1 MSQSIDGG
9 QAGAA
14 QVAAPQGGAGEAGG
28 SILAGDGA
36 GSADNKDTLLG
47 GAAQG
52 GADGQ
57 EGAGGNGAAVNAGE
71 ADASGDGQNQ
81 PGASQQQ
88 AEPVQGLAPLPDD
101 ASDEQRAEFDKKLR
115 ALAGVPQD
123 AAGYGDFGFGDEAKI
138 DTGSEDYKFYTKLFH
153 DAGISTAQAKKLLVG
168 HQKFASDQ
176 VEHFK
181 RTEAD
186 TINQYRASVKAE
198 FVKSCGGDTAFR
210 EFNEV
215 AVRGFKAS
223 AQGAGLTDN
232 DVKGLL
238 NVMGDDPRF
247 IRIFNVIGKMHRE
260 DVLITGAAPRTQE
273 KTFDDMFSGMF
284 NKGA

>member
-1 MSQSIDGG
+1 MSQSIDES

-14 QVAAPQGGAGEAGG
+14 QAAASQGGAGEAGG

-36 GSADNKDTLLG
+36 GATDNKDTLLG
-47 GAAQG
+47 GAEQNDQEG
-52 GADGQ
+52 TNGTEGAGDGQ
-57 EGAGGNGAAVNAGE
+57 ENP
-71 ADASGDGQNQ
+71 DATQQ
-81 PGASQQQ
+81 P
-88 AEPVQGLAPLPDD
+88 AEPAQGLAPLPDD

-123 AAGYGDFGFGDEAKI
+123 PAGYGDFGFGDEAKI
-138 DTGSEDYKFYTKLFH
+138 DTGSEDYKFYTQLFH
-153 DAGISTAQAKKLLVG
+153 DVGISKAQAKKLLAG
-168 HQKFASDQ
+168 HQKFASEQ

-186 TINQYRASVKAE
+186 TINRYRASVKAE
-198 FVKSCGGDTAFR
+198 FVKSCGGEAAFK
-210 EFNEV
+210 EFNEI

-223 AQGAGLTDN
+223 AQGAGLTDK

-247 IRIFNVIGKMHRE
+247 IKIFHAIGKMHRE
-260 DVLITGAAPRTQE
+260 DVLITGAAPRAQE

>member
-1 MSQSIDGG
+1 MSQSIDES

-14 QVAAPQGGAGEAGG
+14 QAAASQGGAGEAGG

-36 GSADNKDTLLG
+36 GAADNKDTLLG
-47 GAAQG
+47 GAEQNDQEG
-52 GADGQ
+52 TNGTEGVGDGQ
-57 EGAGGNGAAVNAGE
+57 EKP
-71 ADASGDGQNQ
+71 DATQQ
-81 PGASQQQ
+81 P
-88 AEPVQGLAPLPDD
+88 AEPVQGLVPLPDD

-123 AAGYGDFGFGDEAKI
+123 PAGYGDFGFGDEAKI
-138 DTGSEDYKFYTKLFH
+138 DTSSEDYKFYIKLFH

-181 RTEAD
+181 RTETD

-198 FVKSCGGDTAFR
+198 FVKSCGGDAAFK

-223 AQGAGLTDN
+223 AQGAGLTDK

-247 IRIFNVIGKMHRE
+247 IKIFHAIGKMHRE
-260 DVLITGAAPRTQE
+260 DVLITGAAPRVQE

>member
-1 MSQSIDGG
+1 MSQSIDEG

-14 QVAAPQGGAGEAGG
+14 QAAASQGGAGEAGG

-36 GSADNKDTLLG
+36 GAADNKDTLLG
-47 GAAQG
+47 SAAQG
-52 GADGQ
+52 NQEGTNGTEGADDGQ
-57 EGAGGNGAAVNAGE
+57 EKP
-71 ADASGDGQNQ
+71 DATQQ
-81 PGASQQQ
+81 P

-123 AAGYGDFGFGDEAKI
+123 PAGYGDFGFGDEAKI
-138 DTGSEDYKFYTKLFH
+138 DTGSEDYKFYTQLFH
-153 DAGISTAQAKKLLVG
+153 DVGISKAQAKKLLAG
-168 HQKFASDQ
+168 HQKFASEQ

-181 RTEAD
+181 RAEAD
-186 TINQYRASVKAE
+186 TINRYRASVKAE
-198 FVKSCGGDTAFR
+198 FVKSCGGEAAFK

-223 AQGAGLTDN
+223 AQGAGLTDK

-247 IRIFNVIGKMHRE
+247 IKIFHAIGKMHRE
-260 DVLITGAAPRTQE
+260 DVLITGAAPRVQE

>member
-1 MSQSIDGG
+1 MSQNIDEG

-14 QVAAPQGGAGEAGG
+14 QDGAGEAGG

-36 GSADNKDTLLG
+36 GAADNKDTLLG
-47 GAAQG
+47 SAAQG
-52 GADGQ
+52 DQEGADGK
-57 EGAGGNGAAVNAGE
+57 GAAGNAG
-71 ADASGDGQNQ
+71 DAGAPGNSQNQ

-88 AEPVQGLAPLPDD
+88 TEPVQGLAPLPDD
-101 ASDEQRAEFDKKLR
+101 ASDDQRAEFDKKLR

-138 DTGSEDYKFYTKLFH
+138 DTASEDYKFYTKLFH
-153 DAGISTAQAKKLLVG
+153 DAGISTAQAKKLLAG

-181 RTEAD
+181 RTEAE

-198 FVKSCGGDTAFR
+198 FVKSCGGDAAFKD
-210 EFNEV
+210 FNEV

-247 IRIFNVIGKMHRE
+247 IRIFNAIGKMHRE
-260 DVLITGAAPRTQE
+260 DVLITGAAPRAPE
-273 KTFDDMFSGMF
+273 EGFDAKFKKMF
-284 NKGA
+284 NTGA

>member
-1 MSQSIDGG
+1 MSQSIDES

-14 QVAAPQGGAGEAGG
+14 QATAPQGGGAGDAGG

-36 GSADNKDTLLG
+36 SAAGNKDTLLG
-47 GAAQG
+47 SAAQDDQEG
-52 GADGQ
+52 TNGTEGAGDGQ
-57 EGAGGNGAAVNAGE
+57 ENP
-71 ADASGDGQNQ
+71 DATQQ
-81 PGASQQQ
+81 P
-88 AEPVQGLAPLPDD
+88 AEPAQGLAPLPDD

-123 AAGYGDFGFGDEAKI
+123 PAGYGDFGFGDEAKI
-138 DTGSEDYKFYTKLFH
+138 DTGSEDYKFYTQLFH
-153 DAGISTAQAKKLLVG
+153 DVGISKAQAKKLLAG
-168 HQKFASDQ
+168 HQKFASEQ

-186 TINQYRASVKAE
+186 TINRYRASVKAE
-198 FVKSCGGDTAFR
+198 FVKSCGGEAAFK
-210 EFNEV
+210 EFNEI

-223 AQGAGLTDN
+223 AQGAGLTDK

-247 IRIFNVIGKMHRE
+247 IKIFHAIGKMHRE
-260 DVLITGAAPRTQE
+260 DVLITGAAPRAQE

>member
-1 MSQSIDGG
+1 MSQNIDGS

-14 QVAAPQGGAGEAGG
+14 QAAAPQGGAGEAGG

-36 GSADNKDTLLG
+36 GAAENKDTLLG
-47 GAAQG
+47 GAAQDEQEG
-52 GADGQ
+52 TNDTEGAGDGQ
-57 EGAGGNGAAVNAGE
+57 EKP
-71 ADASGDGQNQ
+71 DAT
-81 PGASQQQ
+81 QQL

-198 FVKSCGGDTAFR
+198 FVKSCGGDAAFK

-247 IRIFNVIGKMHRE
+247 IRIFNAIGKMHRE

>member
-1 MSQSIDGG
+1 MSQSIDES

-14 QVAAPQGGAGEAGG
+14 QAAASQGGAGEAGG

-36 GSADNKDTLLG
+36 GAADNKDTLLG
-47 GAAQG
+47 GAEQNDQEG
-52 GADGQ
+52 TNGTEGAGDGQ
-57 EGAGGNGAAVNAGE
+57 EKP
-71 ADASGDGQNQ
+71 DATQQ
-81 PGASQQQ
+81 P
-88 AEPVQGLAPLPDD
+88 AEPVQGLVPLPDD

-138 DTGSEDYKFYTKLFH
+138 DTSSEDYKFYTKLFH
-153 DAGISTAQAKKLLVG
+153 DAGISTAQAKKLLAG
-168 HQKFASDQ
+168 HQQFASEQ

-198 FVKSCGGDTAFR
+198 FVKSCGGDAAFK
-210 EFNEV
+210 EFNDV

-247 IRIFNVIGKMHRE
+247 IKIFHAIGKMHRE
-260 DVLITGAAPRTQE
+260 DVLITGAAPRAQE

>member
-1 MSQSIDGG
+1 MSQSIDES

-14 QVAAPQGGAGEAGG
+14 QAAASQGGAGEAGG

-36 GSADNKDTLLG
+36 GAADNKDTLLG
-47 GAAQG
+47 GAEQNDQEG
-52 GADGQ
+52 TNGTEGVGDGQ
-57 EGAGGNGAAVNAGE
+57 EKP
-71 ADASGDGQNQ
+71 DATQQ
-81 PGASQQQ
+81 P
-88 AEPVQGLAPLPDD
+88 AEPVQGLVPLPDD

-123 AAGYGDFGFGDEAKI
+123 PAGYGDFGFGDEAKI
-138 DTGSEDYKFYTKLFH
+138 DTSSEDYKFYIKLFH

-181 RTEAD
+181 RTETD

-198 FVKSCGGDTAFR
+198 FVKSCGGDAAFK

-223 AQGAGLTDN
+223 AQGAGLTDK

-247 IRIFNVIGKMHRE
+247 IKIFHAIGKMHRE
-260 DVLITGAAPRTQE
+260 DVLITGAAPRAQE

>member
-1 MSQSIDGG
+1 MSQSIDES

-14 QVAAPQGGAGEAGG
+14 QATAPQGGGAGDAGG

-36 GSADNKDTLLG
+36 SAAGNKDTLLG
-47 GAAQG
+47 SAAQDDQEG
-52 GADGQ
+52 TNGTEGAGDGQ
-57 EGAGGNGAAVNAGE
+57 ENP
-71 ADASGDGQNQ
+71 DATQQ
-81 PGASQQQ
+81 P
-88 AEPVQGLAPLPDD
+88 AEPAQGLAPLPDD

-123 AAGYGDFGFGDEAKI
+123 PAGYGDFGFGDEAKI
-138 DTGSEDYKFYTKLFH
+138 DTGSEDYKFYTQLFH
-153 DAGISTAQAKKLLVG
+153 DVGISKAQAKKLLAG
-168 HQKFASDQ
+168 HQKFASEQ

-186 TINQYRASVKAE
+186 TINRYRASVKAE
-198 FVKSCGGDTAFR
+198 FVKSCGGEAAFK
-210 EFNEV
+210 EFNEI

-223 AQGAGLTDN
+223 AQGAGLTDK

-247 IRIFNVIGKMHRE
+247 IKIFHAIGKIHRE
-260 DVLITGAAPRTQE
+260 DVLITGAAPRDQE

>member
-1 MSQSIDGG
+1 MSQSIDES

-14 QVAAPQGGAGEAGG
+14 QAGG

-36 GSADNKDTLLG
+36 GVTDNKDTLLG
-47 GAAQG
+47 SAAQH

-57 EGAGGNGAAVNAGE
+57 EGTDGKTVVGDAGNGQ
-71 ADASGDGQNQ
+71 SQ

-88 AEPVQGLAPLPDD
+88 TEPVQGLAPLPED
-101 ASDEQRAEFDKKLR
+101 ASEEQRAEFDKKLR

-138 DTGSEDYKFYTKLFH
+138 DTSSEDYKFYTELFH
-153 DAGISTAQAKKLLVG
+153 DAGISTAQAKKLLAG
-168 HQKFASDQ
+168 HQQFATEQ

-186 TINQYRASVKAE
+186 TINQYRANVKAE
-198 FVKSCGGDTAFR
+198 FVKSCGGDASFK
-210 EFNEV
+210 EFNDV

-247 IRIFNVIGKMHRE
+247 IRIFNAIGKMHRE
-260 DVLITGAAPRTQE
+260 DVLITGAAPRAQE

-284 NKGA
+284 NNKGA

>member
-14 QVAAPQGGAGEAGG
+14 QVAASQGGAGAAGG
-28 SILAGDGA
+28 SLLAGDGA
-36 GSADNKDTLLG
+36 GAADNKDTLLG

-57 EGAGGNGAAVNAGE
+57 EGAGGNGAAGNAGE
-71 ADASGDGQNQ
+71 AGDGQNQ
-81 PGASQQQ
+81 PGASQQQQ

-138 DTGSEDYKFYTKLFH
+138 DTGSEDYKYYTKLFH
-153 DAGISTAQAKKLLVG
+153 DAGISKAQAKKLLAG
-168 HQKFASDQ
+168 HQKFASEQ

-186 TINQYRASVKAE
+186 TINQYRASVKAD
-198 FVKSCGGDTAFR
+198 FVKACGGDAGFK
-210 EFNEV
+210 EFNDV

-247 IRIFNVIGKMHRE
+247 IKIFNAIGKMHRE
-260 DVLITGAAPRTQE
+260 DVLITGAAPRAQE

-284 NKGA
+284 NKKGA

>member
-1 MSQSIDGG
+1 MSQSIDES

-14 QVAAPQGGAGEAGG
+14 QATAPQGGGAGDAGG
-28 SILAGDGA
+28 SILAGDGVSA
-36 GSADNKDTLLG
+36 ADNKDTLLG
-47 GAAQG
+47 SDAQNDQEGTNGTEGAG
-52 GADGQ
+52 DGQ
-57 EGAGGNGAAVNAGE
+57 EKP
-71 ADASGDGQNQ
+71 DAT
-81 PGASQQQ
+81 QQS
-88 AEPVQGLAPLPDD
+88 AEPAQGLAPLPDD

-123 AAGYGDFGFGDEAKI
+123 PAGYGDFGFGDEVKI
-138 DTGSEDYKFYTKLFH
+138 DTGSEDYKFYTQLFH
-153 DAGISTAQAKKLLVG
+153 DVGISKAQAKKLLAG
-168 HQKFASDQ
+168 HQKFASEQ

-186 TINQYRASVKAE
+186 TINRYRASVKAE
-198 FVKSCGGDTAFR
+198 FVKSCGGEAAFK
-210 EFNEV
+210 EFNEI

-223 AQGAGLTDN
+223 AQGAGLTDK

-247 IRIFNVIGKMHRE
+247 IKIFHAIGKMHRE
-260 DVLITGAAPRTQE
+260 DVLITGAAPRAQE

>member
-1 MSQSIDGG
+1 MSQSIDES

-14 QVAAPQGGAGEAGG
+14 QATAPQGGGAGDAGG

-36 GSADNKDTLLG
+36 SAADNKDTLLG
-47 GAAQG
+47 SAAQG
-52 GADGQ
+52 NQEGTNGTEGAGDGQ
-57 EGAGGNGAAVNAGE
+57 EKP
-71 ADASGDGQNQ
+71 DATQQ
-81 PGASQQQ
+81 P
-88 AEPVQGLAPLPDD
+88 AEPAQGLAPLPDD

-123 AAGYGDFGFGDEAKI
+123 PAGYGDFGFGDEAKI
-138 DTGSEDYKFYTKLFH
+138 DTGSEDYKFYTQLFH
-153 DAGISTAQAKKLLVG
+153 DVGISKAQAKKLLAG
-168 HQKFASDQ
+168 HQKFASEQ

-181 RTEAD
+181 RAEAD
-186 TINQYRASVKAE
+186 TINRYRASVKAE
-198 FVKSCGGDTAFR
+198 FVKSCGGEAAFK
-210 EFNEV
+210 EFNEI

-223 AQGAGLTDN
+223 AQGAGLTDK

-247 IRIFNVIGKMHRE
+247 IKIFHAIGKMHRE
-260 DVLITGAAPRTQE
+260 DVLITGAAPRAQE

>member
-1 MSQSIDGG
+1 MSQSIDES

-14 QVAAPQGGAGEAGG
+14 QAAASQGGAGEAGG

-36 GSADNKDTLLG
+36 GAADNKDTLLG
-47 GAAQG
+47 GAEQNDQEG
-52 GADGQ
+52 TNGTEGAGDGQ
-57 EGAGGNGAAVNAGE
+57 EKP
-71 ADASGDGQNQ
+71 DATQQ
-81 PGASQQQ
+81 P

-101 ASDEQRAEFDKKLR
+101 ASDEQRAEFDRKLR

-138 DTGSEDYKFYTKLFH
+138 DTSSEDYKFYTKLFH

-181 RTEAD
+181 RTETD

-198 FVKSCGGDTAFR
+198 FVKSCGGDAAFK

-223 AQGAGLTDN
+223 AQGAGLADN

-247 IRIFNVIGKMHRE
+247 IRIFNAIGKMHRE

>member
-1 MSQSIDGG
+1 MSQSIEG

-14 QVAAPQGGAGEAGG
+14 QTAASQGGAGEAGG

-36 GSADNKDTLLG
+36 GAADNKDTLLG
-47 GAAQG
+47 GAEQNDQEG
-52 GADGQ
+52 TNGTEGVGDGQ
-57 EGAGGNGAAVNAGE
+57 EKP
-71 ADASGDGQNQ
+71 DATQQ
-81 PGASQQQ
+81 P
-88 AEPVQGLAPLPDD
+88 AEPVQGLVPLPDD

-123 AAGYGDFGFGDEAKI
+123 PAGYGDFGFGDEAKI
-138 DTGSEDYKFYTKLFH
+138 DTSSEDYKFYIKLFH
-153 DAGISTAQAKKLLVG
+153 DVGISKTQAKKLLAG
-168 HQKFASDQ
+168 HQKFASEQ

-186 TINQYRASVKAE
+186 TINRYRASVKAE
-198 FVKSCGGDTAFR
+198 FVKSCGGEAAFK

-223 AQGAGLTDN
+223 AQGAGLTDK

-247 IRIFNVIGKMHRE
+247 IKIFHAIGKMHRE
-260 DVLITGAAPRTQE
+260 DVLITGAAPRAQE

>member
-1 MSQSIDGG
+1 MSQSIDES

-14 QVAAPQGGAGEAGG
+14 QAAASQGGAGEAGG

-36 GSADNKDTLLG
+36 GAADNKDTLLG
-47 GAAQG
+47 GAEQNDQEG
-52 GADGQ
+52 TNGTEGVGDGQ
-57 EGAGGNGAAVNAGE
+57 EKP
-71 ADASGDGQNQ
+71 DATQQ
-81 PGASQQQ
+81 P
-88 AEPVQGLAPLPDD
+88 AEPVQGLVPLPDD

-123 AAGYGDFGFGDEAKI
+123 PAGYGDVGFGDEAKI
-138 DTGSEDYKFYTKLFH
+138 DTSSEDYKFYIKLFH

-181 RTEAD
+181 RTETD

-198 FVKSCGGDTAFR
+198 FVKSCGGDAAFK

-223 AQGAGLTDN
+223 AQGAGLTDK

-247 IRIFNVIGKMHRE
+247 IKIFHAIGKMHRE
-260 DVLITGAAPRTQE
+260 DVLITGAAPRAQE

>member
-1 MSQSIDGG
+1 MSQSIDES

-14 QVAAPQGGAGEAGG
+14 QAAASQGGAGEAGG

-36 GSADNKDTLLG
+36 GAADNKDTLLG
-47 GAAQG
+47 GAEQNDQEGTNGTERAG
-52 GADGQ
+52 DGQ
-57 EGAGGNGAAVNAGE
+57 EKP
-71 ADASGDGQNQ
+71 DATQQ
-81 PGASQQQ
+81 P

-123 AAGYGDFGFGDEAKI
+123 PAGYGDFGFGDEVKI
-138 DTGSEDYKFYTKLFH
+138 DTGSEDYKFYTQLFH
-153 DAGISTAQAKKLLVG
+153 DVGISKTQAKKLLAG
-168 HQKFASDQ
+168 HQKFASEQ
-176 VEHFK
+176 GEHFK

-186 TINQYRASVKAE
+186 TINRYRASVKAE
-198 FVKSCGGDTAFR
+198 FVKSCGGEAAFK

-223 AQGAGLTDN
+223 AQGAGLTDK

-247 IRIFNVIGKMHRE
+247 IKIFHAIGKMHRE
-260 DVLITGAAPRTQE
+260 DVLITGAAPRAQE
-273 KTFDDMFSGMF
+273 KTFDDMFRGMF

>member
-1 MSQSIDGG
+1 MSQSIDES

-14 QVAAPQGGAGEAGG
+14 QAAASQGGAGDAGG

-36 GSADNKDTLLG
+36 SAVDNKDTLLG
-47 GAAQG
+47 CAAQDDQEG
-52 GADGQ
+52 TNGTEGAGDGQ
-57 EGAGGNGAAVNAGE
+57 EKP
-71 ADASGDGQNQ
+71 DATHQ
-81 PGASQQQ
+81 P
-88 AEPVQGLAPLPDD
+88 AESVQGLAPLPDD

-123 AAGYGDFGFGDEAKI
+123 PAGYGDFGFGDEVKI
-138 DTGSEDYKFYTKLFH
+138 DTGSEDYKFYTQLFH
-153 DAGISTAQAKKLLVG
+153 DVGISKAQAKKLLAG
-168 HQKFASDQ
+168 HQKFASEQ

-181 RTEAD
+181 RAEAD
-186 TINQYRASVKAE
+186 TINRYRASVKAE
-198 FVKSCGGDTAFR
+198 FVKSCGGEAAFK

-223 AQGAGLTDN
+223 AQGAGLTDK

-247 IRIFNVIGKMHRE
+247 IKIFHAIGKMHRE
-260 DVLITGAAPRTQE
+260 DVLITGAAPRVQE

>member
-1 MSQSIDGG
+1 M
-9 QAGAA
+9 
-14 QVAAPQGGAGEAGG
+14 
-28 SILAGDGA
+28 
-36 GSADNKDTLLG
+36 
-47 GAAQG
+47 
-52 GADGQ
+52 
-57 EGAGGNGAAVNAGE
+57 
-71 ADASGDGQNQ
+71 
-81 PGASQQQ
+81 
-88 AEPVQGLAPLPDD
+88 QGLVPLPDD

-123 AAGYGDFGFGDEAKI
+123 PAGYGDFGFGDEAKI
-138 DTGSEDYKFYTKLFH
+138 DTSSEDYKFYIKLFH

-181 RTEAD
+181 RTETD

-198 FVKSCGGDTAFR
+198 FVKSCGGDAAFK

-223 AQGAGLTDN
+223 AQGAGLTDK

-247 IRIFNVIGKMHRE
+247 IKIFHAIGKMHRE
-260 DVLITGAAPRTQE
+260 DVLITGAAPRVQE

>member
-1 MSQSIDGG
+1 MSQSIDGS

-14 QVAAPQGGAGEAGG
+14 QAAASQGGAGEAGG

-36 GSADNKDTLLG
+36 GAADNKDTLLG
-47 GAAQG
+47 GAEQNDQEG
-52 GADGQ
+52 TNGTEGVGDGQ
-57 EGAGGNGAAVNAGE
+57 EKP
-71 ADASGDGQNQ
+71 DATQQ
-81 PGASQQQ
+81 P

-101 ASDEQRAEFDKKLR
+101 ASDEQRAEFDRKLR

-138 DTGSEDYKFYTKLFH
+138 DTSSEDYKFYTKLFH

-181 RTEAD
+181 RTETD

-198 FVKSCGGDTAFR
+198 FVKSCGGDAAFK

-247 IRIFNVIGKMHRE
+247 IRIFNAIGKMHRE